1 MEKIIETSFLDRN
14 DIMQTIS
21 ALIAEKLLGSDQLS
35 KIILRFRDLKDNFN
49 ALTFDECSNPI
60 EQPLWRFSSG
70 ITPYNDY
77 DDTSNIPIPL
87 THPLFI
93 NQDNIVSY
101 DFPVWFNLL
110 ANQRIMMVTQ
120 DPMPRSKEWYKEC
133 RDAICSTTFGL
144 HNASWRNKGNGGRRM
159 WLLIQRLIN
168 SQIGVYLTDC
178 KKLYIQSVEGTHIK
192 ETQKQIETYSQL
204 LRAEVETIQPSLIVS
219 FGNESKKQLCSLL
232 EGANVHIL
240 EVPHFSGQA
249 QGAIRNFFNWQKG
262 ASFSVDEQVKCY
274 FELIINSIK

>member
-1 MEKIIETSFLDRN
+1 
-14 DIMQTIS
+14 MQTIS
-21 ALIAEKLLGSDQLS
+21 AIIAEKLLGRDQLS

-49 ALTFDECSNPI
+49 ALTFDECSNPT

-77 DDTSNIPIPL
+77 DDTSNVPIPI
-87 THPLFI
+87 THPLFQ

-110 ANQRIMMVTQ
+110 ANQRIMMVAQ

-144 HNASWRNKGNGGRRM
+144 HNASWRKRGNGGRRM
-159 WLLIQRLIN
+159 WLLIQRLIEL
-168 SQIGVYLTDC
+168 QIGVYLTDC

-192 ETQKQIETYSQL
+192 ENEKQIEIYSQL

-219 FGNESKKQLCSLL
+219 FGNEAEKQLCSLL
-232 EGANVHIL
+232 EGLNVHIL
-240 EVPHFSGQA
+240 KVPHFSGQA
-249 QGAIRNFFNWQKG
+249 QGAIKNFFNWQKE
-262 ASFSVDEQVKCY
+262 ASFPVDEQVKCY
-274 FELIINSIK
+274 VELIINTIK